1 MAIEIKHLVGAQESI
16 DDNTQIVRYMKLST
30 LVLLL
35 ADRVFLPS
43 LRCLQSDDKLEGLV
57 PHMMSL
63 DYGKALYPRIKD
75 FEPWLLEQ
83 KKGPKRIPAEG
94 RHHDRITLGFLAR
107 VWLEQLSIRRC
118 LWCWNKQTGH
128 SHALW
133 KIYGQRGVALVSTV
147 GEVKK
152 ALAKAGRL
160 RTIVSPSG
168 EVKTALEEASQ
179 LRAIV
184 SPVSYSIPPRFSF
197 EEIMRWEFEM
207 NQEGN
212 LAFPYLFK
220 EDGYTY
226 EEEVR
231 FVFGVHPHLL
241 ADAPGIV
248 AEIDG
253 KSLVESYVSKL
264 WVSPDIPKE
273 EGNMIRYL
281 VADICAGS
289 CRNFPY
295 PAEKDDER
303 LMRFLGVGGNPF
315 TTADA
320 PPGLFSD
327 LD

>member
-1 MAIEIKHLVGAQESI
+1 
-16 DDNTQIVRYMKLST
+16 MKLST
-30 LVLLL
+30 LALLL

-57 PHMMSL
+57 PQMMSSG
-63 DYGKALYPRIKD
+63 YGRTLYPRIRD
-75 FEPWLLEQ
+75 FEPWLLKQ
-83 KKGPKRIPAEG
+83 KKGPKIIPVEG
-94 RHHDRITLGFLAR
+94 GQHNSVTLDFLAR

-118 LWCWNKQTGH
+118 VWCWNKHTGH

-152 ALAKAGRL
+152 ALAKAG
-160 RTIVSPSG
+160 
-168 EVKTALEEASQ
+168 E

-197 EEIMRWEFEM
+197 DEMLKWEFAM
-207 NQEGN
+207 NQNGN

-220 EDGYTY
+220 EDGYKY

-231 FVFGVHPHLL
+231 FVFGVHPNLL
-241 ADAPGIV
+241 SGAPGIV
-248 AEIDG
+248 AEIEG
-253 KSLVESYVSKL
+253 RNLVKSYVPDL
-264 WVSPDIPKE
+264 WISPDIPKE

-281 VADICAGS
+281 VADIRKGS
-289 CRNFPY
+289 FSNFPY
-295 PAEKDDER
+295 PAEKDEER
-303 LMRFLGVGGNPF
+303 LMRFKSVGGNPF
-315 TTADA
+315 TARDD
-320 PPGLFSD
+320 PDGLFTD